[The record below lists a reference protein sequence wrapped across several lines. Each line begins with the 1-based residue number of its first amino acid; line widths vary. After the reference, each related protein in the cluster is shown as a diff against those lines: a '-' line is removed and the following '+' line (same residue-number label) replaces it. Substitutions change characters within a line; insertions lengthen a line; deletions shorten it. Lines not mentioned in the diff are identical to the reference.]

1 MKIKTSLNQTQKLAL
16 IQRKLDMSIK
26 IPNLRCRS
34 LATFE
39 KPPAFLKQRMEA
51 QKKTKTF
58 RRKMRIINTLKVVII
73 EQIITAAARL
83 DFEEFSK
90 GCSHVIVP

>member
-51 QKKTKTF
+51 QKK
-58 RRKMRIINTLKVVII
+58 LK
-73 EQIITAAARL
+73 L
-83 DFEEFSK
+83 FEGK
-90 GCSHVIVP
+90 